1 MKSNSDHN
9 QKYADEI
16 TLDEVISA
24 LADIIRWIKSNILG
38 LGLSCIIAT
47 AALLFWYTQQDE
59 HYVAELSFM
68 LNDDNNPQISGMAGV
83 LSQFGI
89 APSGGK
95 YNVDKLLEI
104 AQSKRIIEA
113 TLLNEVEI
121 GGKNKFLANHFI
133 DIHNLD
139 ETWIDKRPHL
149 KDFQLDMATVKKPDG
164 QFVLKSL
171 KNKIAGTKQNRSG
184 ALLTSDYGNTDYI
197 MSFYMKSLSDSLS
210 VTFVNELYK
219 EVSDFFVA
227 KSVERS
233 QKVLNLIVVERDSLA
248 ELISSTA
255 LEAARLKDRSAGV
268 VSSQNNVKSALLESK
283 LVGYQAALQQIT
295 ENLGRAEYAVKTNAP
310 LIQPL
315 DYPSYPLST
324 QKASLL
330 KYALVGFILGIIGY
344 LVLTFSLKVFRRV

>member
-9 QKYADEI
+9 QKYTDEI

-24 LADIIRWIKSNILG
+24 MADVIRWIKSNILG
-38 LGLSCIIAT
+38 LGLSCIVAT
-47 AALLFWYTQQDE
+47 AALLFWYTQQEE
-59 HYVAELSFM
+59 HFVAELSFM

-104 AQSKRIIEA
+104 ARSKRIIES
-113 TLLNEVEI
+113 TLLNEVEL
-121 GGKNKFLANHFI
+121 GGKSKLLANHFI
-133 DIHNLD
+133 DIHELND
-139 ETWIDKRPHL
+139 TWEEKRPHL
-149 KDFQLDMATVKKPDG
+149 KDFQLDTSKVKSTDG

-197 MSFYMKSLSDSLS
+197 MSFYMKTLSDSLS
-210 VTFVNELYK
+210 ILFVNELYK
-219 EVSDFFVA
+219 EVSDFFVS

-233 QKVLNLIVVERDSLA
+233 QKILNLIMSERDSLA

-255 LEAARLKDRSAGV
+255 LEAARLKDRSGG
-268 VSSQNNVKSALLESK
+268 SFINQNNVKSALLESK
-283 LVGYQAALQQIT
+283 LVGYQSALQQIT
-295 ENLGRAEYAVKTNAP
+295 ENQGRAEYAVKTSAP

-315 DYPSYPLST
+315 DYPSYPLSP
-324 QKASLL
+324 QKPSLF
-330 KYALVGFILGIIGY
+330 KYALIGFVLGIVCY
-344 LVLTFSLKVFRRV
+344 LVLTFGMKVINRV

>member
-1 MKSNSDHN
+1 MEPTKGQ
-9 QKYADEI
+9 QKYVDEI

-24 LADIIRWIKSNILG
+24 SADVIRWIKSNILG
-38 LGLSCIIAT
+38 LGLSCLLT
-47 AALLFWYTQQDE
+47 LGVVLFWYTQQED

-104 AQSKRIIEA
+104 ARSKRIIES
-113 TLLNEVEI
+113 TLLNEVKI
-121 GGKNKFLANHFI
+121 ANRNSSLANHFI
-133 DIHNLD
+133 NIHKMD
-139 ETWIDKRPHL
+139 DTWVDKRPDL
-149 KDFQLDMATVKKPDG
+149 ESYLLDSNNVKTSDG

-171 KNKIAGTKQNRSG
+171 INKIVGTKQNRSN

-210 VTFVNELYK
+210 ILFVNELYD
-219 EVSDFFVA
+219 EVNSFFVE

-233 QKVLNLIVVERDSLA
+233 QKVHDLIVAERDSLTK
-248 ELISSTA
+248 LISDTA
-255 LEAARLKDRSAGV
+255 LKAAQIKDRSTGLV
-268 VSSQNNVKSALLESK
+268 KNQNNVQAALLESK

-295 ENLGRAEYAVKTNAP
+295 ENLGRAEYALKTNAP
-310 LIQPL
+310 LIQLL
-315 DYPSYPLST
+315 DAPSYPISP
-324 QKASLL
+324 QKPSIL
-330 KYALVGFILGIIGY
+330 KYVLLGLVLGIVSY
-344 LVLTFSLKVFRRV
+344 LMIIFGLKVIKRV